1 MQKRIYYIIYLMLKW
16 VKGPI
21 TRTGNEWGGG
31 AKILLCIILRFLL
44 SEMRGPPLLLTFLSV
59 YLTD

>member
-1 MQKRIYYIIYLMLKW
+1 MLKW